1 MEREKQRKLIVYV
14 LTTAAV
20 YLAFKYLL
28 PLFLPFVAAYVIAY
42 ILTPPVRFLYGK
54 VKLPLCVSC
63 FVGITGLLGIF
74 SFVFWKIGKAL
85 WRQGMRLLNN
95 LPGYEER
102 IIKSLGGM
110 CERAD
115 GILGR
120 DAGTVKEMIMEEDGL
135 FDSACRKAMESAAG
149 VTIDIAEIIAV
160 VTGVTLII
168 LVSAILILYDR
179 IRKKSIGEI
188 VAENE
193 TRSVRLVKKG
203 ISEAGAAYLKT
214 QLILMGITSAVCSMG
229 LAIMGNAY
237 ALLIGVGIGF
247 MDALPVLG
255 SGLVFVPWVLISFF
269 NGRVRDGFIL
279 LITYGVCQLV
289 REFLEPKLLGDKI
302 GVKPV
307 YTVMAMYVG
316 LKLFGFFGFILGPV
330 GLIIIKYAA
339 AEFSENEKTTS

>member
-28 PLFLPFVAAYVIAY
+28 PLFLPFVAAYAIACV
-42 ILTPPVRFLYGK
+42 LTPPVRFLYGK

-63 FVGITGLLGIF
+63 FVGITGLLGML
-74 SFVFWKIGKAL
+74 SFAFWKIGKTL

-95 LPGYEER
+95 LPGYEEK
-102 IIKSLGGM
+102 IIKGLGGM
-110 CERAD
+110 CEKAD

-120 DAGTVKEMIMEEDGL
+120 EAGTVKEIIMKEDGL
-135 FDSACRKAMESAAG
+135 FDSACRKAVESAAG
-149 VTIDIAEIIAV
+149 ITIDIAEIIAIVAGV
-160 VTGVTLII
+160 VLII
-168 LVSAILILYDR
+168 LVSAILILYDG
-179 IRKKSIGEI
+179 IRKKSVGEI
-188 VAENE
+188 AEGSE
-193 TRSVRLVKKG
+193 SRSIMLVKKG

-214 QLILMGITSAVCSMG
+214 QLILMGITSVVCSVG
-229 LAIMGNAY
+229 LAIMGNSY
-237 ALLIGVGIGF
+237 ALLAGLGIGF
-247 MDALPVLG
+247 LDALPVLG
-255 SGLVFVPWVLISFF
+255 SGFVFVPWVLISFF
-269 NGRVRDGFIL
+269 NGRVKDGFIL
-279 LITYGVCQLV
+279 LITYGVCQLI

-339 AEFSENEKTTS
+339 TEFAGDGKTTS